1 MDKFDEV
8 VSLGYNCEVSF
19 RIEDYFG
26 KLNAMLF
33 SWSYVLDRDKFP
45 DILRNTSQIFSEGEI
60 LCEDHMVKC
69 RWSELKFHPRYTVL
83 PKVGA
88 FTKEQY
94 KEAVQELYSRVEHLS
109 DKFSELCRSGK
120 RTLFVMKLEDKGN
133 EENVRFMNAVIDALN
148 ESYVSQNYVLAVV
161 ALEAAVT
168 PELSALQ
175 SDKLRV
181 FKVKRF
187 APQKHTNIMGDIRGW
202 YQMFYAVTGVASKN
216 YFRCVRK
223 RRWVWLKDTVYRRL
237 HIK

>member
-26 KLNAMLF
+26 NLNAMLF

-45 DILRNTSQIFSEGEI
+45 DILRKSSQIFSEGEI

-69 RWSELKFHPRYTVL
+69 RWSELKFHPRYSVL

-88 FTKEQY
+88 FTEEQY
-94 KEAVQELYSRVEHLS
+94 KEAVQELHSRVNHLS
-109 DKFSELCRSGK
+109 NKFCELCKSEK
-120 RTLFVMKLEDKGN
+120 RTLFVIKLEDKGN
-133 EENVRFMNAVIDALN
+133 EANIRFLKAVKDALDGV
-148 ESYVSQNYVLAVV
+148 YVSRNYVLAVV
-161 ALEAAVT
+161 TLKATVT
-168 PELSALQ
+168 SELSALQ
-175 SDKLRV
+175 DNKLRV
-181 FKVKRF
+181 FTVKRF
-187 APQKHTNIMGDIRGW
+187 APQKHTNIMGDVKGW
-202 YQMFYAVTGVASKN
+202 YRMFYAMTGVASKN

-223 RRWVWLKDTVYRRL
+223 RRCVWLKDTVYRRL